1 MPKSNKPLAKPSQL
15 LTKKRAEWAK
25 VRTYTGAMR
34 GSPLNY
40 PAGVQ
45 IKYTKQLDA
54 LVKRMT
60 TETRKELV
68 RFFKGETARE
78 FIGSAQDA
86 YPGERRAKKRAGAR
100 AAQDA
105 TISSQARILTN
116 NLTKKFDQ
124 LFALNAKP
132 MAEKMASGAAQSS
145 KSQLHASLSEL
156 SGGLS
161 LKTDILT
168 GELDEVVNA
177 TVVENVALIRSIS
190 AQYLAGV
197 QGAVMRSITTGQG
210 LATLVPYLAE
220 QEGVTLRRARNIAI
234 DQTRKAYNN
243 INRQRMQ
250 KVGVKQFEWLHT
262 GGSQKPRKLHQQM
275 SGNIYRFD
283 DLPIID
289 EKTGER
295 GIPGQLINCGCRMVP
310 VISFDDGDPVD
321 NPTERTDEIDDEE

>member
-1 MPKSNKPLAKPSQL
+1 MPKSNRPLAKPSQL
-15 LTKKRAEWAK
+15 LTKQRAEWAK
-25 VRTYTGAMR
+25 QTAHTGAMR
-34 GSPLNY
+34 GRPLNY
-40 PAGVQ
+40 PAGVEV
-45 IKYTKQLDA
+45 KYTKELDR
-54 LVKRMT
+54 LVRRMT

-68 RFFKGETARE
+68 RFFKSQTARE
-78 FIGSAQDA
+78 FFGT
-86 YPGERRAKKRAGAR
+86 AG
-100 AAQDA
+100 DE

-116 NLTKKFDQ
+116 ALTKKFDQ

-132 MAEKMASGAAQSS
+132 MAERMTEGAAKAS
-145 KSQLHASLSEL
+145 KSQLHSSLSEL
-156 SGGLS
+156 TGGLS
-161 LKTDILT
+161 LKTGILT
-168 GELDEVVNA
+168 NELDEVVTA
-177 TVVENVALIRSIS
+177 TVTENVALIKSIGV
-190 AQYLAGV
+190 QYQKNV

-210 LATLVPYLAE
+210 LATLVPFLAQ

-275 SGNIYRFD
+275 SGNVYRFD

-310 VISFDDGDPVD
+310 VISFEDGDAVD
-321 NPTERTDEIDDEE
+321 DPTARTDEIDDEE